1 MLIIQTILSPALN
14 PSRILS
20 LLPAPRFCAVKLE
33 IPFARVVN
41 DVMTRLFNLTAA
53 EYPAIVPAPN
63 SLITLW
69 IMILPI
75 EIKLCCKILGIAI
88 FQSFTSMI
96 NEKTGHLCRTF
107 IFDNLKNTTITAR
120 TALMP

>member
-88 FQSFTSMI
+88 FKSFTSMI
-96 NEKTGHLCRTF
+96 NEKTGHLCSV
-107 IFDNLKNTTITAR
+107 LAH
-120 TALMP
+120 

>member
-1 MLIIQTILSPALN
+1 
-14 PSRILS
+14 
-20 LLPAPRFCAVKLE
+20 
-33 IPFARVVN
+33 
-41 DVMTRLFNLTAA
+41 MTRLFNLTAA

-88 FQSFTSMI
+88 FKSFTSMI
-96 NEKTGHLCRTF
+96 NEKTGHLCWTF